1 MSAGHSFGT
10 VIVKS
15 IVMTVEELEGFNN
28 SHLLKLAAE
37 KFHKMAELEDKGASS
52 EEIHPY
58 LTDVKYILAVLREKG
73 LA

>member
-1 MSAGHSFGT
+1 VAGHSFGI
-10 VIVKS
+10 VIAKS
-15 IVMTVEELEGFNN
+15 IIMTVEELEGFSN

-37 KFHKMAELEDKGASS
+37 KFHKMAELEDKGASL